1 MKRLVMFLPGSILF
15 LLSLAGCQKNVK
27 VDYTDPQ
34 AVVEYQQ
41 NVICNIIARDMTSK
55 RAYKK
60 LNPVSS
66 SKRQEKYPKKA
77 YIELLSQYER
87 YQEVDMIMVDYDLG
101 EPIYD
106 GDEIA
111 NILVIQ
117 HYKNGL
123 TMERKICLIKEK
135 DRWLIEEDKIIR

>member
-1 MKRLVMFLPGSILF
+1 
-15 LLSLAGCQKNVK
+15 
-27 VDYTDPQ
+27 
-34 AVVEYQQ
+34 
-41 NVICNIIARDMTSK
+41 
-55 RAYKK
+55 
-60 LNPVSS
+60 
-66 SKRQEKYPKKA
+66 
-77 YIELLSQYER
+77 
-87 YQEVDMIMVDYDLG
+87 MIMVDYDLG